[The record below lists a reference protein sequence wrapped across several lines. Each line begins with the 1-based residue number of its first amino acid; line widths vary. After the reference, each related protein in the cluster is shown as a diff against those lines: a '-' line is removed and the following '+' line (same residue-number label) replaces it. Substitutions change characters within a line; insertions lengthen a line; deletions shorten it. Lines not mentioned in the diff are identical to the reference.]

1 MAPQIAQSRRK
12 PVAYETLL
20 IDTTDRVQT
29 IALNRP
35 ERLNAW
41 TRQMQ
46 TELKDAMYAAGED
59 AGVRAI
65 ILTGT
70 GRGFCAGADIENLQ
84 AIGQGQSAGV
94 SDRSLKARRAPDGGS
109 ELPDFQLVHS
119 YFPSIPKPIIA
130 AINGPCAGLGLVIAL
145 YCDLRFAAD
154 NATFTTAFAMRGLI
168 AEHGISWLLPRLCGP
183 ANAFDILGSARKFR
197 GAEAKELGVVNRVY
211 PADQLMAETRNYARM
226 LAETVSPRSLA
237 IIKRQL
243 WEAQFQ
249 TLAEATVRG
258 NYEMELSFGT
268 EDFKEGVAHFV
279 EKRPARF
286 TGR

>member
-1 MAPQIAQSRRK
+1 VS
-12 PVAYETLL
+12 YETLL
-20 IDTTDRVQT
+20 IDTADRVRT
-29 IALNRP
+29 ITLNRP

-46 TELKDAMYAAGED
+46 SELKDAMFAAGED

-65 ILTGT
+65 ILTGA
-70 GRGFCAGADIENLQ
+70 GRGFCSGADIENLQ
-84 AIGQGQSAGV
+84 AIQAGGGGSV
-94 SDRSLKARRAPDGGS
+94 SDRALKPRRAPAGGS

-130 AINGPCAGLGLVIAL
+130 AINGPCAGLGLVMAL

-183 ANAFDILGSARKFR
+183 QNAFDVLVSARKFK
-197 GAEAKELGVVNRVY
+197 GSEAKELGVVNRVY
-211 PADQLMAETRNYARM
+211 PVDQLMAETRSYARM
-226 LAETVSPRSLA
+226 LAETVSPRSA
-237 IIKRQL
+237 AVIKKQL

>member
-1 MAPQIAQSRRK
+1 MPL
-12 PVAYETLL
+12 AYETLL
-20 IDTTDRVQT
+20 VDTADRVRT
-29 IALNRP
+29 ITFNRP

-46 TELKDAMYAAGED
+46 TELKDAMFAAGED
-59 AGVRAI
+59 EAVRAI
-65 ILTGT
+65 ILTGA

-84 AIGQGQSAGV
+84 AIGSGQGGQTV
-94 SDRSLKARRAPDGGS
+94 SDRSLRARRAPAMGS

-145 YCDLRFAAD
+145 YCDLRFAAED
-154 NATFTTAFAMRGLI
+154 ATFTTAFAMRGLI
-168 AEHGISWLLPRLCGP
+168 AEHGISWLLPKLCGP
-183 ANAFDILGSARKFR
+183 SNAFDILVSARKFK
-197 GAEAKELGVVNRVY
+197 GAEAERLGVVNRAF
-211 PADQLMAETRNYARM
+211 PQAQLMGEARNYARM
-226 LAETVSPRSLA
+226 LAETVSPRSA
-237 IIKRQL
+237 AVIKRQL

-268 EDFKEGVAHFV
+268 DDFKEGVAHFV

>member
-1 MAPQIAQSRRK
+1 M
-12 PVAYETLL
+12 TFDNLL
-20 IDTTDRVQT
+20 IERDAAVAIITFNRPKVLN
-29 IALNRP
+29 ALNTHT
-35 ERLNAW
+35 LS
-41 TRQMQ
+41 
-46 TELKDAMYAAGED
+46 ELSSAMASFKND
-59 AGVRAI
+59 PDVRAI
-65 ILTGT
+65 VLTGA
-70 GRGFCAGADIENLQ
+70 GRGLCAGADIENLQ

-94 SDRSLKARRAPDGGS
+94 SDRSLKARRAPTGGS

-130 AINGPCAGLGLVIAL
+130 AINGPCAGLGLVVAL

-154 NATFTTAFAMRGLI
+154 TATFTTAFAMRGLI

-211 PADQLMAETRNYARM
+211 PADQLMAETRGYARM

-249 TLAEATVRG
+249 TLAEATVRS

>member
-1 MAPQIAQSRRK
+1 M

-20 IDTTDRVQT
+20 VDTTDRVRT
-29 IALNRP
+29 ITLNRP

-46 TELKDAMYAAGED
+46 TDLKDAMFAAGED
-59 AGVRAI
+59 EGVRAI
-65 ILTGT
+65 ILTGA

-84 AIGQGQSAGV
+84 AIGSGQAGQTV
-94 SDRSLKARRAPDGGS
+94 SDRSLRARRPPAMGS

-145 YCDLRFAAD
+145 YCDLRFAAED
-154 NATFTTAFAMRGLI
+154 ATFTTAFAMRGLI
-168 AEHGISWLLPRLCGP
+168 AEHGISWLLPKLCGP
-183 ANAFDILGSARKFR
+183 ANAFDILVSARKFK
-197 GAEAKELGVVNRVY
+197 GAEAERLGVVNRAF
-211 PADQLMAETRNYARM
+211 PQAQLMGEVCNYARM
-226 LAETVSPRSLA
+226 LAETVSPRSA
-237 IIKRQL
+237 AVIKRQL
-243 WEAQFQ
+243 WEAQFH